1 LRIHE
6 PHKPGSKVHDEEN
19 STELIEL
26 NQEFKEKVKTYFTK
40 HGPKEFISDSSTSFS
55 YIGIELL
62 NYFKAIKKVLTL
74 APEYSSDILTKKVLS
89 DTLAIMKDQPNNN
102 ILHNYQKDVL
112 LLGIKDSNEVCSVL
126 QTEMNLAESLRSNIS
141 EGNSKV
147 SYEHQLFL
155 IGEAVKT
162 KSQESNTIG
171 KIQFI

>member
-1 LRIHE
+1 
-6 PHKPGSKVHDEEN
+6 
-19 STELIEL
+19 
-26 NQEFKEKVKTYFTK
+26 
-40 HGPKEFISDSSTSFS
+40 
-55 YIGIELL
+55 
-62 NYFKAIKKVLTL
+62 
-74 APEYSSDILTKKVLS
+74 
-89 DTLAIMKDQPNNN
+89 MKDQPNNN